1 MHKAETAAR
10 PLPIRWVLHGFTLGV
25 FVILCGLGTWQLQ
38 RLQWKTQLLER
49 VAMAQSAPP
58 EPLTAV
64 LNRLVDHVDIDYVRV
79 QFTCPTLETS
89 PTVAL
94 YAVQEDGPG
103 RRLITACA
111 ISAGPYRS
119 LLVDRGYT
127 QHMIPGSPNAP
138 RLGGPVISGPVVSGP
153 EVSGPVIGVLR
164 RPDAPN
170 SFTPA
175 HAKAGDDWYTR
186 NIPAMAEELKASAPA
201 PVMLMLESPAPVSG
215 DPRPAPLPVAISNN
229 HMGYAVTWFGLAL
242 ALAGVYIAFMR
253 RARSR

>member
-1 MHKAETAAR
+1 MRKADTAAR
-10 PLPIRWVLHGFTLGV
+10 PLPIRWALHGFTLGV
-25 FVILCGLGTWQLQ
+25 FVLLCGLGTWQLQ

-64 LNRLVDHVDIDYVRV
+64 LNRLADHVDIDYVRV

-127 QHMIPGSPNAP
+127 QHTPPGSPHATEP
-138 RLGGPVISGPVVSGP
+138 DGSQM
-153 EVSGPVIGVLR
+153 SGPVIGVLR

-175 HAKAGDDWYTR
+175 HVKAGDDWYTR

-201 PVMLMLESPAPVSG
+201 PVMLMLETPAPVSG